1 MLLQD
6 PNDNKMK
13 TSQISRD
20 TSKYARTLPFNTAT
34 TTATRSSERRD
45 RQRSTKT
52 ATSPSARKRTK
63 PQPLSSPSAKQEP
76 NNDDTDSDSD
86 SPLSSVP
93 PSPNPSIQS
102 NKRKRNAPTATKN
115 TIVLPPIE
123 PPPRW
128 RELYDC
134 AKEIRAEIEAPV
146 DTMGCNRLAERWR
159 SPKDQRFQTLVA
171 LMLSPQTRDT
181 ATAAVMHTLQTTPLL
196 QPAGLTLT
204 SLLTLH
210 PEALISL
217 IRPVGFH
224 TTKAHNILATCKILT
239 TEHASDIPSTISGL
253 MSLPGVGPK
262 IAHLCLTAAWG
273 RTEGIGVDVHVHRI
287 SNLWGWTGKRGTK
300 GPEDTRKVLE
310 GWLPKELW
318 AEINGVLV
326 GLGQTICLP
335 RGRRCDVCKAADKG
349 LCPSALGASRNKP
362 KMNNSESNHK
372 NEETPIKDPSEDEKS
387 AIPDIEDLLRPAKT
401 AATRRLRSQV

>member
-1 MLLQD
+1 
-6 PNDNKMK
+6 MK
-13 TSQISRD
+13 TSRISRD
-20 TSKYARTLPFNTAT
+20 TPKYARALSSTTAT
-34 TTATRSSERRD
+34 TPAATRNNERGGR
-45 RQRSTKT
+45 KP
-52 ATSPSARKRTK
+52 AKAVSPPMPVKLK
-63 PQPLSSPSAKQEP
+63 PQPPDPSPIKRES
-76 NNDDTDSDSD
+76 NSGDTDTD

-93 PSPNPSIQS
+93 PSPKLTILSK
-102 NKRKRNAPTATKN
+102 KRKRAAPTTAVN
-115 TIVLPPIE
+115 AAAIPPPTE
-123 PPPRW
+123 PPPQW

-134 AKEIRAEIEAPV
+134 AKEIRAETEAPV

-159 SPKDQRFQTLVA
+159 SPKDQRFQTLIA

-196 QPAGLTLT
+196 QPAGLTLS
-204 SLLTLH
+204 SLLTLA
-210 PEALISL
+210 PENLISL

-224 TTKAHNILATCKILT
+224 TTKAHNILAVCQILT
-239 TEHASDIPSTISGL
+239 TQYDSDIPSTISDL

-300 GPEDTRKVLE
+300 GPEDTRKVLQ

-335 RGRRCDVCKAADKG
+335 RGRRCGVCKAAERG
-349 LCPSALGASRNKP
+349 LCPSALAGPRTKSKAGKSDP
-362 KMNNSESNHK
+362 DQAD
-372 NEETPIKDPSEDEKS
+372 EELTATIKDEKTKFEKDLSEDEKP
-387 AIPDIEDLLRPAKT
+387 AVPDIEDLLRPVKMVK
-401 AATRRLRSQV
+401 AARKLRSRVP